1 MLKLLSIVI
10 MMGLVTYLP
19 RLLPVVILNN
29 LRLPPFLKSFLQYI
43 PYAALGALIF
53 PGVLYST
60 GDIRSALAGC
70 TVSVVL
76 AFYRLNIILVVVGGI
91 AGVYL
96 YELLF

>member
-1 MLKLLSIVI
+1 MLKLLSVVI
-10 MMGLVTYLP
+10 MMGVVTYLP

-60 GDIRSALAGC
+60 GDMRSALAGC
-70 TVSVVL
+70 AVSLVL

-96 YELLF
+96 YGLLF

>member
-1 MLKLLSIVI
+1 MLKLLSVVV
-10 MMGLVTYLP
+10 MMGVVTYLP

-53 PGVLYST
+53 PGVLSST
-60 GDIRSALAGC
+60 GDMRSALAGC
-70 TVSVVL
+70 AVSLVL

-96 YELLF
+96 YGLLF